1 MNELA
6 SNHAEVNTRVLDRI
20 GDWKHHLKEAV
31 LLENNGGKE
40 NEQEFLEDG
49 NFKRYDRMGFKL
61 PSCCKAYQIPQ
72 RIRKEIPQKK
82 PQKSKNDT

>member
-6 SNHAEVNTRVLDRI
+6 SNHAEVNTTVLDRI

-40 NEQEFLEDG
+40 NEQ
-49 NFKRYDRMGFKL
+49 DRNLQTVRG
-61 PSCCKAYQIPQ
+61 SG
-72 RIRKEIPQKK
+72 
-82 PQKSKNDT
+82 SS